1 MKITSDDFKFI
12 LQTLNRIDNN
22 SEVEFKGEHWSDDK
36 LREYKNLDTISIV
49 FAKEKNENTKLII
62 KIS

>member
-12 LQTLNRIDNN
+12 LQTLNRIDND
-22 SEVEFKGEHWSDDK
+22 SEVEFRGEHWSDDK

-49 FAKEKNENTKLII
+49 FAKEKNEN
-62 KIS
+62 